1 MGIHNQLTL
10 MTITDL
16 STYHPVFLLK
26 RLSTIPFIPGKKKKK
41 TIRSIRPAIG
51 IGEDYDQQHA
61 NYNGRWRQLLNDL
74 NQQHSQFYIFKKSY
88 HPWLQLLPNK
98 NPDFFSHPSIVCSK
112 KTPFPPNF
120 SGENTSCGLA
130 SDSQKRMSWRIWIL
144 GWNGGP
150 WRIKITTA
158 WMSCWYFWSMDYTNP
173 YIFSQVVFF
182 RHVKKVK

>member
-1 MGIHNQLTL
+1 

-26 RLSTIPFIPGKKKKK
+26 RLSTIPFIPGKKNNPENPS
-41 TIRSIRPAIG
+41 RHR
-51 IGEDYDQQHA
+51 D
-61 NYNGRWRQLLNDL
+61 RWRLRSTTCKLQWTMTSAPQRFKSTTLTIL
-74 NQQHSQFYIFKKSY
+74 YI
-88 HPWLQLLPNK
+88 QK
-98 NPDFFSHPSIVCSK
+98 NHTTLGSNCCPTKTLIFFPSIHRLFKK

-158 WMSCWYFWSMDYTNP
+158 WMSCWYFGSMDYTNL
-173 YIFSQVVFF
+173 YFFAGCIFSS
-182 RHVKKVK
+182 RKKGEIKQLTI